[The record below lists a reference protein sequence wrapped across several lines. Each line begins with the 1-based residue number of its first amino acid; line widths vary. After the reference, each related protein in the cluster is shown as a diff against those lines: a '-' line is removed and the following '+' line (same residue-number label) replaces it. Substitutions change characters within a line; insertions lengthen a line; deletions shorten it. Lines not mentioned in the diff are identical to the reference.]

1 MAFQAARARA
11 SAPQERRKLGFGIYL
26 ARNIQEISK
35 LDSLA
40 RRPIAATNQIS
51 EIIADPFHEGDISF
65 EDATIR
71 LRRQVATWRI
81 FEQVL

>member
-1 MAFQAARARA
+1 MTNSDTGRVALVAGGSGIVGHSVAMEL
-11 SAPQERRKLGFGIYL
+11 ERQGWRV
-26 ARNIQEISK
+26 RT
-35 LDSLA
+35 LA

-51 EIIADPFHEGDISF
+51 EIITDPFHECEIGF